1 MGLQFGVTKKLINS
15 VHSKSNSFTA
25 MKMKTTLFYSYSILL
40 IIIPTSSVVRTISG
54 LVSKCCKE
62 QKKLDV
68 VRLKPNP
75 NFYR

>member
-1 MGLQFGVTKKLINS
+1 
-15 VHSKSNSFTA
+15 
-25 MKMKTTLFYSYSILL
+25 MKIKTILFYSYSIL

-54 LVSKCCKE
+54 LVSNCCKE
-62 QKKLDV
+62 QKKLDA